1 MPKLQA
7 YSGLHVYLEDKS
19 SQIRFFNNRRVFS
32 GIFDNKQIPENT
44 RRVFSG
50 ISVGNRAGR
59 EMLGK
64 KFSGIG

>member
-1 MPKLQA
+1 MQKAKLK
-7 YSGLHVYLEDKS
+7 YWINFNNFG
-19 SQIRFFNNRRVFS
+19 QIEFFNMKK
-32 GIFDNKQIPENT
+32 IFNKKQIPENT

-59 EMLGK
+59 EMLGQ